1 LINSDWVTQ
10 VIVTGI
16 TGIIIPI
23 LVIPIN
29 VYFSNK
35 FNNKGLH
42 VQGRNEY
49 RNFLID
55 NSKPIDNLFYK
66 LDRYKYDT
74 TMKYLFFLEG
84 VPLGLLLFVCLLL
97 LSITLS
103 KINGINKIGF
113 FTVYHNF
120 FYEGQNDIDLLSV
133 VLSFNLFPLIMV
145 VTIAF
150 FFYIFNF
157 KRYTEPKLTEELS
170 LKKCSKYIY
179 YSYWFSIGLIIG
191 LNIGVLLFTISVY
204 DIIIKLITKH
214 LSL

>member
-1 LINSDWVTQ
+1 MVFSQ
-10 VIVTGI
+10 Y
-16 TGIIIPI
+16 III
-23 LVIPIN
+23 
-29 VYFSNK
+29 
-35 FNNKGLH
+35 
-42 VQGRNEY
+42 
-49 RNFLID
+49 
-55 NSKPIDNLFYK
+55 
-66 LDRYKYDT
+66 
-74 TMKYLFFLEG
+74 
-84 VPLGLLLFVCLLL
+84 
-97 LSITLS
+97 
-103 KINGINKIGF
+103 
-113 FTVYHNF
+113 F